1 MDTQTKP
8 SSATA
13 NITEDR
19 PCEETVP
26 SSGTL
31 LSTSPIS
38 PPRPLRPRTPNTD
51 AVLDTRVDGG
61 DTCVKEV
68 NGVVGLASDRPQD
81 HKGNVEVGGR
91 HGAGDAPG
99 ISPEARQPPAPDAD
113 LERNGVPVHSGSV
126 SLKLDS
132 VRLATGAA
140 LGVEAGGCIRTQAGS
155 RGVSAEG
162 CGSEARDKSGGV
174 ALGGAAG
181 GTPTWV
187 VKPAANSNCG
197 FGIHICCSL
206 KVTAPAHPSSRLCR
220 KWSSNQTH
228 ESLFGPDKTFTR

>member
-1 MDTQTKP
+1 MGTQTKP
-8 SSATA
+8 SSATET
-13 NITEDR
+13 NTEDR

-31 LSTSPIS
+31 VSTSPIS
-38 PPRPLRPRTPNTD
+38 PPRPLCPRTPNTD
-51 AVLDTRVDGG
+51 AILDTRTDGG
-61 DTCVKEV
+61 GVCVKEV
-68 NGVVGLASDRPQD
+68 NGMVGLASQRPQD
-81 HKGNVEVGGR
+81 HKGNLEVGGR
-91 HGAGDAPG
+91 HLAGDAPG
-99 ISPEARQPPAPDAD
+99 IAPEACQPPASGAD
-113 LERNGVPVHSGSV
+113 VERNGVPVHNSGSV

-140 LGVEAGGCIRTQAGS
+140 LGVEAGECIRTQVGS
-155 RGVSAEG
+155 RGGSAEE
-162 CGSEARDKSGGV
+162 CGSEARDNSGGV

-206 KVTAPAHPSSRLCR
+206 KVTAPAHPSSRLC
-220 KWSSNQTH
+220 Q
-228 ESLFGPDKTFTR
+228 